1 MRGSEFQ
8 RFDARQSDLIMTK
21 HALHFSKP
29 LLDKAR
35 GIRIFFLDVDGV
47 MTDGGLYFTAEGEA
61 VKKFNSLDG
70 HGLKLLMRSGIVP
83 VVITGRDSQ
92 ALRRRISELSVE
104 HAHYGVDNKLL
115 MAESCLQSFGVD
127 WSQVAAMGDDWPDL
141 PVLLRSACA
150 FAPAQAHA
158 ELLTRVDHVCSA
170 AAGGGA
176 VREACDLLLMAN
188 GYYAVALGEI
198 LS

>member
-1 MRGSEFQ
+1 
-8 RFDARQSDLIMTK
+8 MTK
-21 HALHFSKP
+21 NALLFPKP

-35 GIRIFFLDVDGV
+35 GVRIFFLDVDGV
-47 MTDGGLYFTAEGEA
+47 MTDGDLYFTSEGES

-92 ALRRRISELSVE
+92 ALRRRIAELSLE

-115 MAESCLQSFGVD
+115 IAENCLQSFGMD
-127 WSQVAAMGDDWPDL
+127 WSHAAAMGDDWPDL
-141 PVLLRSACA
+141 PVLMRSGFA

-158 ELLTRVDHVCSA
+158 ELLSRVDHVCSA
-170 AAGGGA
+170 PAGGGA

-188 GYYAVALGEI
+188 GHYEVALGEV